1 MDNAD
6 QIEWQRYDYCKIF
19 VSQTG
24 EASVKES
31 LETLLGGR
39 FQRHSM
45 ELDDAVIDVRVNPDV
60 ADAVDV
66 GDDFL
71 RWPVVIEVERAE
83 SAGNSAIVATVSRIL
98 TTLWGAGQPAVAACD
113 YEDELPWSG
122 GIQRLRQSS

>member
-1 MDNAD
+1 VDNVDRAR
-6 QIEWQRYDYCKIF
+6 WQRYDYCKIF
-19 VSQTG
+19 VSQTD
-24 EASVKES
+24 EAGVKES
-31 LETLLGGR
+31 LAALLRGR

-45 ELDDAVIDVRVNPDV
+45 ALDNAVIDVRVNPDV

-83 SAGNSAIVATVSRIL
+83 SAGDSAIVATVSRIL
-98 TTLWGAGQPAVAACD
+98 TMLWGAGQPAVAACD

-122 GIQRLRQSS
+122 GIQRLRAT